1 MNQENSAEPNQAPPS
16 EKKRSPSEA
25 GRFRPVD
32 TLRGF
37 AVLGMSLSGMVAW
50 NELPAWMYHAQS
62 PPPTR
67 EFNPTV
73 YGITW
78 VDLVFPFFLL
88 SMGMAI
94 PFALTK
100 AAESGLSTW
109 KLIGR
114 LLQRGTLLFL
124 FAVLCQHFRP
134 NVLASKPDQDTFLW
148 VLGGFF
154 AMVFAW
160 VRPPK
165 REAAWAG
172 ILLNAVGFAA
182 AAALLWNR
190 TFPDGTA
197 FRWDRSDIIL
207 VVLANVAVSGGL
219 VWWLTRLNPMAR
231 MAVFG
236 LVGGYVVCAPMG
248 GIAKAIWDW
257 HPNPIGY
264 FFQSSYHKYLLIVL
278 PGTFIGD
285 RILRAKQEESI
296 DGDVAGR
303 WPAHW
308 FAGLLFL
315 SIVAMAG
322 ACVGLLGRDI
332 PATVGILGSIAA
344 TLLLATYKPVSA
356 QEKMLRDLVGWGIAL
371 LAIGLMVE
379 PVDGGIRKD
388 YPTLSYYFVTAGL
401 GTWFVVGL
409 TAAHASKAF
418 DVLLSLVRR
427 TGENPIL
434 AYACITAL
442 VPAIAGL
449 GGLESWVGTL
459 RFEKFGGN
467 PWTVV
472 AWGGVKTLF
481 IACICAL
488 FARFRVYLR
497 A

>member
-1 MNQENSAEPNQAPPS
+1 MNEQFLTDPSTVSSPQPKIESAPTVRV
-16 EKKRSPSEA
+16 RS
-25 GRFRPVD
+25 VD

-37 AVLGMSLSGMVAW
+37 AILGMSLSGMVAW
-50 NELPAWMYHAQS
+50 SELPAWMYHAQS
-62 PPPTR
+62 PPPSR
-67 EFNPTV
+67 VFNPKV

-100 AAESGLSTW
+100 AAESGLSLW

-134 NVLASKPDQDTFLW
+134 NVITTKPDQDTFLW

-154 AMVFAW
+154 AMLFAW
-160 VRPPK
+160 LRPPK
-165 REAAWAG
+165 REPAWSG
-172 ILLNAVGFAA
+172 YLLNAIGFLA

-190 TFPDGTA
+190 TFPDGTP

-207 VVLANVAVSGGL
+207 VVLANVSVSGGL

-231 MAVFG
+231 MAVLG
-236 LVGGYVVCAPMG
+236 VVAGFVICAPMG

-264 FFQSSYHKYLLIVL
+264 FLQPSYHKYLLIVL

-296 DGDVAGR
+296 EEQGTGR

-315 SIVAMAG
+315 SIIAMVG

-332 PATVGILGSIAA
+332 PATLGILGSVAV

-388 YPTLSYYFVTAGL
+388 SPTLSYYFVTAGL

-418 DVLLSLVRR
+418 DILLTLVRR

-459 RFEKFGGN
+459 RFEKFAGN
-467 PWTVV
+467 PWVVV

-481 IACICAL
+481 IACLCAL
-488 FARFRVYLR
+488 FARFRIYLR